1 MNAEAWWTAL
11 YDTGTPRAGTY
22 YLGDSG
28 PTNTFEFGVN
38 QDTSGWTVEYGLGT
52 NTTGSGWGWKAAD
65 WSRMDGGNRV
75 WKSKTGEYQF
85 IMAGTWYYAGRFT
98 SGGYTEYATAG
109 WSENRTAMSAV
120 SYFTISALNAPTSPS
135 ATRNSGNPSTQIDLA
150 WTKGVSGSAKD
161 TLVVRSTTSNFTA
174 PTQGSTYNSGNTLG
188 SGTVI
193 YRGGSTALTDT
204 GLTAGTLYYYAF
216 YAENYSYYSAAATA
230 STRTRPTDAT
240 WDGGG
245 ADNNSLT
252 EANWVNDVYPLAGS
266 SSIMRFA
273 GSTRTTP
280 SINHAANSAFSSIYF
295 NSGASAFTLSGNAM
309 NLYSLIQNDSS
320 NTQTINNNLVLSAA
334 TAVNAASGALTL
346 GGVVSGSFGLTKSGS
361 STLTLSG
368 ANTYS
373 GGTTI
378 SAGTLQIGA
387 GGTSG
392 SVSGNITDNAALAF
406 NRSDAITYSGVVSGT
421 GTLTKQGAGALTLS
435 GANTYSGGTT
445 LSAGTLNINHA
456 TAIGSGK
463 LTISAVTTIDS
474 TSAAVTL
481 SNNNAQDWNANF
493 TFTGSQNLNMGTG
506 AVALG
511 ANRTVTVSGG
521 MLTVGGVISGAGKLT
536 KAGAGTLTLSGNS
549 TFSGGVTINSGGQI
563 NINHNNALGSGT
575 FAFGGNATID
585 NTSGGAISVPNDLSL
600 SSGSPTFVGSNPLT
614 IGGSVS
620 LPAATRSF
628 TVSASTLTLNGVMTG
643 ANLVN
648 KAGSG
653 ALTLNGNNTW
663 SGGLTMQGGT
673 LNIGHANALGSGTFT
688 TGNGYTFDNTSG
700 GPLTVPNAVSFS
712 GAATTFAGSDPLTLS
727 GSVTMGSS
735 RTLTVSASELTV
747 SGSFS
752 GSYTLT
758 KAGSGTL
765 TLSGNNS
772 GMGAVTISAGRVNV
786 NHANAL
792 GSGTF
797 TPGAN
802 TFGNT
807 SGGAITVANA
817 MSITGNS
824 DFTFVGPNP
833 LTIGGI
839 ANTLSSSRT
848 WTVDDSTLTLNG
860 VIGEN
865 AAGRALVKNG
875 NGTLVFGGQNTYSGR
890 LAINAGTVVYT
901 GTNTSS
907 DIGVGSAAFLYGN
920 GSIGGLIVTGQ
931 VSAGS
936 ASNTVG
942 HLRVATMDVK
952 NNSQLEVN
960 FSSMT
965 GTAGTDWDLITSGGG
980 SGDVKITA
988 SSVNPVVLLLRG
1000 SPSFNSA
1007 LGYTN
1012 VIISGS
1018 LSSFA
1023 TNKFSI
1029 DTSEFTP
1036 SLDGGSFEVRDVSGN
1051 LVLVFVPPASPEPT
1065 VQAKDITFSAV
1076 GTTTMTVDWTV
1087 GDGFNRIVVAHA
1099 GAAVDSNPVD
1109 ATTYTANATFGSGTQ
1124 IGTGNF
1130 VVYKGTGTS
1139 VNVSGLS
1146 AGTVYHFRVYEFN
1159 GGAGS
1164 EDYLTST
1171 ASDNPNSR
1179 TTLASEPV
1187 TQASVVTFSSIGTTS
1202 MTVGWTSGS
1211 GANRLV
1217 IVRAG
1222 SAPSGGP
1229 ADGTAYTADADFSGS
1244 GSALGSGKV
1253 VYQGSGSSFT
1263 LSGLNPA
1270 TRYYAQVFEYNGS
1283 GLSLN
1288 YYTSTATGNP
1298 GDRYTLSTEPGS
1310 HAAAFGA
1317 TTFSD
1322 TRIDLS
1328 WTAAG
1333 GPPSGYII
1341 LQRSGAAPTGT
1352 PVDGTGYSSGNSIGD
1367 STVAAIVTP
1376 GSATSASITSL
1387 SANTLY
1393 YFAIIPFNWD
1403 GASSQT
1409 YNYYT
1414 AATIPTANATTYS
1427 AEPSTQATTLTFP
1440 SRTKDSITVNWTSGN
1455 GANRVVVAREGAAVN
1470 SNPVDGTGYTANST
1484 FGSGTQLGTG
1494 NYAVYSGSGNSVT
1507 VTGLK
1512 TNTTYHFRV
1521 YEFNG
1526 SGGGANYNINTA
1538 SGNPAS
1544 SATADREPGIGVGG
1558 PISVSTTVGSSPSA
1572 GSFVVTNLGG
1582 SSLSYEI
1589 SDDVAW
1595 LSVSATTATNKT
1607 SGQTQSHTITYNAA
1621 GLSVGTSNAT
1631 ITVSNT
1637 GGGENAATNTPQTI
1651 SVVLTLNAIP
1661 NPSAQS
1667 ATADGAEMIR
1677 LAWTKD
1683 ASYDVMI
1690 VYDTSVIGTEPSQNT
1705 AYNVGDSIG
1714 TGKVIYKGGA
1724 TNKLEHIVP
1733 AASSAYYKFY
1743 SVNNNH
1749 YSSGVTD
1756 NKDLSSYPAGAIIE
1770 QGAYTNG
1777 VNLSGR
1783 NGGTGW
1789 SGAWSTSGSGTWQI
1803 QTNYSDS
1810 ASDTPMM
1817 PVMTG
1822 YPTTSANRMKITG
1835 LANDN
1840 TAFASRSFTRQTGG
1854 QIYVA
1859 ALMSFRYYGGGGA
1872 TDRYF
1877 GISLFDGGSEKAFV
1891 GRAGGGNVL
1900 AIDATGSG
1908 KTSSAYV
1915 LNGTESG
1922 AGGNTGRVYLV
1933 IAKYDF
1939 SANKVYAKAYY
1950 RTDTVSGTEPVWEIT
1965 NTPSSAISGIDTIR
1979 IGGGGYNTA
1988 NIGAMWFDEVRV
2000 ATNWLDLVQA
2010 DKSAPYSTN
2019 FLVNGGSPVT
2029 DAQVT
2034 GGTYAVM
2041 FNIRSTIGVESTNT
2055 ISPYFIP
2062 NFDILTPNNIQLVT
2076 DYVFSA
2082 FSYLDSGKTLTASN
2096 TAHTGLTSHDD
2107 VVLGVYTARWSA
2119 VGSNGV
2125 ASIDLQ
2131 KLSNGTSQAFTVIDD
2146 DTAAPTI
2153 ANIKSPAV
2161 NANRTMHISTNGTG
2175 VSGTG
2180 SGTNILYQISDGALA
2195 SVASYPLTF
2204 YFGAVDVGS
2213 GLARGTSDPESQSS
2227 LTIGSAVISN
2237 VAQYSSASSTPYAD
2251 TFSSSAT
2258 SVWIFTSQFS
2268 ASQIENLVTNST
2280 WAGQGTNPVMVT
2292 WRDADFDR
2300 PNDRMSLSN
2309 QQHGLLGVFDDDTIP
2324 PTLQNFRIWG
2334 SMGSYTVRVDELQYG
2349 VGWSL
2354 TGRVSDAGSG
2364 INVNG
2369 ASTTQPDSSPY
2380 FELWD
2385 PSGAMKLR
2393 AAFDALSFANGGA
2406 TTLSPIG
2413 YLSPATVSFP
2423 ATGIWTVRIIVADA
2437 DADWGAGDHSFAT
2450 NEVVFTVVPGTFAGG
2465 IGRAPA
2471 AITVTSSFG
2480 NVTGPAPWPSLYVT
2494 NIGSGALTY
2503 TSSISYASAGG
2514 WLSLAATDGSLVGNG
2529 SAKTHTM
2536 TIDASGLNPGTYQGT
2551 ITLNGDQTNAAQ
2563 TVVVTVQVTGY
2574 FAGEIVDQFT
2584 NAVGTLEG
2592 SAGGTGWSSAWDNDP
2607 NVGFSIDSGNLAV
2620 PANYPAASGN
2630 KVCGSTSGDVELKS
2644 FRNFSTFST
2653 GSIYVAV
2660 AFQKT
2665 DGNADG
2671 FNGVSLMSNG
2681 TEVAFAGKLFNGEK
2695 FGIDFGAGNGSAIA
2709 TDFGVTGPGSPYF
2722 YIMKYD
2728 FEADKLYGRAYN
2740 GGDTLPLTEPT
2751 WRATNTPT
2759 VAIGSINGIRIAAK
2773 NEGSVCFDEI
2783 RVAATWEA
2791 LINHFSG
2798 EPTLHASGM
2807 SYRNV
2812 ETNAM
2817 IVGWTPGNGAS
2828 RIVIA
2833 RQGSAVSFTPS
2844 DSTAYAFN
2852 SDFSLAT
2859 DLGSGNK
2866 VVYNGSGTNFTFT
2879 GLNAETEYFFAIFEY
2894 NGVGAAA
2901 DYYTAAGNA
2910 IGSRFT
2916 LSFEPAAQ
2924 VTGLTA
2930 TPMSDTTISN
2940 NWTAAGGSPA
2950 ASGYLILRSSLPVT
2964 NVPVDGVGY
2973 SNGDPIGDATV
2984 SVVTPGSA
2992 AGYLHTGLTSC
3003 SPYYFQV
3010 FSFRWNGS
3018 SAQTYNYNLT
3028 SAPTTN
3034 AETQCESPS
3043 SQASN
3048 IVFTLTGTNRI
3059 AFTWDRGSGQ
3069 GVVIVARGTN
3079 AVNQNPVDGT
3089 TYTANATYGSGSHL
3103 GNGNYVVYSG
3113 TGTSVEVNGLIPG
3126 IIYEFRAYEY
3136 NGSGG
3141 GIDYNITTAQNNPR
3155 STKTAA
3161 IGLVY
3166 EGFDYTSWD
3175 NLNGK
3180 GGGTGWTNN
3189 WATQYGLMEAG
3200 AGNYPN
3206 FGAYPA
3212 DTPAGTKSGYTD
3224 FSNSNDDGTGKRAL
3238 SRYFPPFS
3246 SGRMYLAIKLN
3257 TSIGLGNNDY
3267 MGINLLNGAGTTGF
3281 VGKAYGVADNRL
3293 SLSWNGATRTNRM
3306 DGSNSGYQL
3315 NGGTDYLMVMMYDF
3329 DTKRFAASAFTSGNL
3344 AYADPDR
3351 ELGWSVEMTN
3361 VNISRID
3368 GIQIIAADIN
3378 QTFTFDSI
3386 RISPSWEETMWNL
3399 PANWHPDNGPVP
3411 TLVYIGTNYDASVYN
3426 TIVTN
3431 LSDAELASSS
3441 LIDFAVRWDSPN
3453 GVYVDNTGTN
3463 HIGSPDG
3470 RITPNWDPLAVG
3482 VASNEF
3488 NLDRFFTN
3496 YFGVNG
3502 GTSVT
3507 TYQRKGFSVTNLDFS
3522 LQYFVTVS
3530 AETDPG
3536 GSTVSAPKG
3545 GDAVPVNRALT
3556 INTPLRFYVYD
3567 DDTNAPVRGTRPL
3580 RVSTNGTPASAQ
3592 SIDNNLERY
3601 FVYDGMLT
3609 NTGMRIALGAYDT
3622 YSGIQRA
3629 TAGSHETNM
3638 SLSIPFVTTNDL
3650 ANYKSALSSTDTKV
3664 AGATSVWE
3672 FAAALF
3678 TWDRVSAMW
3687 GGDGTAPQGDDLEI
3701 TATLPD
3707 ADADRVDDQMI
3718 VSNHVMGYIRV
3729 IDDDQNPPETS
3740 NIVYTGAAGRPLFVN
3755 TNGFAVG
3762 SGDTLIRNVY
3772 SRRQGTSSNTIFAV
3786 TDEELAKPAGRHL
3799 QFAFGAIDKQS
3810 GVLRGASGTT
3820 NDIMSFSVGGDILP
3834 GVVTG
3839 WSAALSSPSDGPSV
3853 VQTNVWTFS
3862 DGFFTESVITQLM
3875 AITGSSGSSQA
3886 VVRVTIPDSDN
3897 DRVNDT
3903 ATLYA
3908 EQVGFLQVFDDDVAG
3923 PQIASAS
3930 VLGNESGGV
3939 LLSTSFET
3947 DQGWP
3952 VSPLPSATAWT
3963 NTDSYGA
3970 WIGVGVTHT
3979 SLDPK
3984 HTGTRRIGLLTNNVP
3999 EVPPYIQFP
4008 PVDAPGLVSVYAAR
4022 VGGGSG
4028 EPLIQLER
4036 RDGSAWVA
4044 IGDAVEVT
4052 SANPDWQL
4060 VSWVVELFD
4069 PGVTMRIVRVENGE
4083 NRTQVYLDDL
4093 AVNGNPQWISTNQLT
4108 FSWGE
4113 AVDDYSGINYYKV
4126 VAPNLS
4132 AAAPT
4137 TTNDGIWV
4145 ASSVTSGVASIV
4157 GQQGVLTGFVFAV
4170 DDDSDRS
4177 NDNMM
4182 GNVVPL
4188 LARVDTNPPL
4198 AVLNVTNDTMD
4209 VAVDETSELKITWTP
4224 SSTNN
4229 MHKAAG
4235 WRQSDSAPLSP
4246 WDTYMVFVY
4255 ELDGN
4260 DDPIST
4266 NVITYTNGPANLDEF
4281 DTGSIII
4288 SNLNFDTYH
4297 RISIAGRDKAGNIGP
4312 MVTVTGLTVN
4322 FQVTQ
4327 GWARTVGNFTNAVRL
4342 AWIAASNRIYDEL
4355 YVDADSMTD
4364 SMSNRWDWMDRI
4376 TNNYSEGN
4384 TLLDA
4389 GGNNPTNRYRLT
4401 PGELGGPTMRFYRV
4415 SQKDTWRPGQGT
4427 RRVSREVYVTKPL
4440 RLKAG
4445 ENWYSTFFV
4454 PDTATVSYVFG
4465 TNRLPSGSDY
4475 ASATKIHWFAP
4486 NVWRQG
4492 MYDYTSNT
4500 VGLIN
4505 GVWQKWNR
4513 GAGDWDGPANNLT
4526 LPLQEGF
4533 MIELP
4538 SGSPDI
4544 NLPIVGMVSTQE
4556 VVMTIPGKM
4565 GTQDVSYV
4573 RSWGYPYRVKLADL
4587 KLIGSGMSKAPS
4599 DVLFRFADELR
4610 VLRNDG
4616 NGTFETPAARW
4627 YIASNNAWKLVPGGY
4642 NTNVYKSAPS
4652 PATFVIEPDDAIIFV
4667 RRSPDPIYWTNKL
4680 YYTPPGKAFDP

>member
-28 PTNTFEFGVN
+28 PTNTFEFAVN

-52 NTTGSGWGWKAAD
+52 NTTGSGWSWKAAD

-109 WSENRTAMSAV
+109 WAENRTAMSAV
-120 SYFTISALNAPTSPS
+120 SYFTVSALNAPTSPS
-135 ATRNSGNPSTQIDLA
+135 ATRNGGNPSTQIDLA

-161 TLVVRSTTSNFTA
+161 TLIVRSTTSNFTA

-193 YRGGSTALTDT
+193 YRGGSTTLTDT
-204 GLTAGTLYYYAF
+204 GLSAGTQYYYAF

-230 STRTRPTDAT
+230 NTRTRPTDAT

-245 ADNNSLT
+245 ANNNSLT
-252 EANWVNDVYPLAGS
+252 EANWNNDLYPLAGS

-280 SINHAANSAFSSIYF
+280 SITHTANSAFSSIYF

-334 TAVNAASGALTL
+334 TSVNAASGALTL
-346 GGVVSGSFGLTKSGS
+346 GGVVSGSSGLTKSGS

-373 GGTTI
+373 GGTTL
-378 SAGTLQIGA
+378 G
-387 GGTSG
+387 
-392 SVSGNITDNAALAF
+392 
-406 NRSDAITYSGVVSGT
+406 
-421 GTLTKQGAGALTLS
+421 
-435 GANTYSGGTT
+435 
-445 LSAGTLNINHA
+445 AGTLNINHA

-481 SNNNAQDWNANF
+481 SNNNTQDWNANF

-511 ANRTVTVSGG
+511 ANRTVTVSANTF
-521 MLTVGGVISGAGKLT
+521 TVGGVISGAYSLT
-536 KAGAGTLTLSGNS
+536 KAGAGALTLSGNN
-549 TFSGGVTINSGGQI
+549 TFSGGVSQDSSGGTL

-575 FAFGGNATID
+575 YTIASGNTFD
-585 NTSGGAISVPNDLSL
+585 NTSGGTVTIPNNVNINAGTTFSGSYPLAVGGTVSL
-600 SSGSPTFVGSNPLT
+600 GGANRTLTVTSGSLTINGQVTQSSGSRVLT
-614 IGGSVS
+614 
-620 LPAATRSF
+620 
-628 TVSASTLTLNGVMTG
+628 
-643 ANLVN
+643 
-648 KAGSG
+648 KAGAG
-653 ALTLNGNNTW
+653 TLTLNGNNNH
-663 SGGLTMQGGT
+663 GGTTISGGT
-673 LNIGHANALGSGTFT
+673 LNIGHANALGTGTFT
-688 TGNGYTFDNTSG
+688 TGGNTFDNTSG
-700 GPLTVPNAVSFS
+700 GALTVANDVSLSGNATFSGSNPLTMS
-712 GAATTFAGSDPLTLS
+712 GAVTMGANRSLTVAASELTLS
-727 GSVTMGSS
+727 GSVG
-735 RTLTVSASELTV
+735 AN
-747 SGSFS
+747 
-752 GSYTLT
+752 TLT

-772 GMGAVTISAGRVNV
+772 SLAAVTISAGRVNV

-807 SGGAITVANA
+807 SGGPISVANGL
-817 MSITGNS
+817 SITSNS
-824 DFTFVGPNP
+824 DFTFAGPNA
-833 LTIGGI
+833 LTIAGI
-839 ANTLSSSRT
+839 ADTLSSSRT

-860 VIGEN
+860 AIGEN
-865 AAGRALVKNG
+865 ASGRALVKNG
-875 NGTLVFGGQNTYSGR
+875 NGTLVFGGANTYSGR

-907 DIGVGSAAFLYGN
+907 DVGVGSAAFLYGN

-960 FSSMT
+960 FSAMT
-965 GTAGTDWDLITSGGG
+965 GTAGTDWDLITAGGG

-988 SSVNPVVLLLRG
+988 NSVNPVVLLLKG
-1000 SPSFNSA
+1000 NPTFNSA
-1007 LGYTN
+1007 QGYTN

-1023 TNKFSI
+1023 TNRFSI

-1036 SLDGGSFEVRDVSGN
+1036 SLDGGAFEVQDVSGN

-1065 VQAKDITFSAV
+1065 VQATAIGFSSV
-1076 GTTTMTVDWTV
+1076 GASSMTVNWTN
-1087 GDGFNRIVVAHA
+1087 GDGLYRVVVAHA

-1109 ATTYTANATFGSGTQ
+1109 ATTYTADATFGSGTQ
-1124 IGTGNF
+1124 IGTGNY
-1130 VVYKGTGTS
+1130 VVYKGSGNS
-1139 VNVSGLS
+1139 VAVSGLS

-1171 ASDNPNSR
+1171 ASGNPSSR
-1179 TTLASEPV
+1179 TTLATEPT
-1187 TQASVVTFSSIGTTS
+1187 TQASVVTFSSVGTTS
-1202 MTVGWTSGS
+1202 MTVGWTDGN

-1229 ADGTAYTADADFSGS
+1229 VDGTAYTADADFSGG
-1244 GSALGSGKV
+1244 GSALGDGKV
-1253 VYQGSGSSFT
+1253 VYQGSGSSFSLT
-1263 LSGLNPA
+1263 GLNPA

-1283 GLSLN
+1283 GLLLN

-1298 GDRYTLSTEPGS
+1298 GNRYTLSTEPGS
-1310 HAAAFGA
+1310 HATVFSASP
-1317 TTFSD
+1317 FSD

-1333 GPPSGYII
+1333 GPPSGYIV
-1341 LQRSGAAPTGT
+1341 LQRTGAAPTGT
-1352 PVDGTGYSSGNSIGD
+1352 PADGTGYSVGNGIGD
-1367 STVAAIVTP
+1367 GTVAAIVTP
-1376 GSATSASITSL
+1376 GSATSVSITGL
-1387 SANTLY
+1387 SAGTLY

-1403 GASSQT
+1403 GANAQT

-1414 AATIPTANATTYS
+1414 AATIPSANATTYS
-1427 AEPSTQATTLTFP
+1427 AEPSTQATTITFP
-1440 SRTKDSITVNWTSGN
+1440 NRTKSSIELSWTSGN
-1455 GANRVVVAREGAAVN
+1455 GANRVVVAHEGAAVD
-1470 SNPVDGTGYTANST
+1470 SNPVDGTAYTANST
-1484 FGSGTQLGTG
+1484 FGSGTQIGTG
-1494 NYAVYSGSGNSVT
+1494 NYVVYSGSGNSVT

-1526 SGGGANYNINTA
+1526 SSGTANYNVNTA

-1544 SATADREPGIGVGG
+1544 HTTADREPGIGVGG
-1558 PISVSTTVGSSPSA
+1558 PISVSTTVGTSPAA

-1589 SDDVAW
+1589 SDNVAW
-1595 LSVSATTATNKT
+1595 LSVSATTGTNKT
-1607 SGQTQSHTITYNAA
+1607 SGQTQSHTITYSVA
-1621 GLSVGTSNAT
+1621 GLSAGTSNAT

-1651 SVVLTLNAIP
+1651 TVNLTLNPIP
-1661 NPSAQS
+1661 NPSSQS
-1667 ATADGAEMIR
+1667 ATADGSELIR

-1690 VYDTSVIGTEPSQNT
+1690 VYDTSTIGTEPAQNT
-1705 AYNVGDSIG
+1705 AYSVGGSIG
-1714 TGKVIYKGGA
+1714 TGKVIYKGSGA
-1724 TNKLEHIVP
+1724 TLEHVVP
-1733 AASSAYYKFY
+1733 AGSSAYYKFY

-1777 VNLSGR
+1777 VNLSGL

-1789 SGAWSTSGSGTWQI
+1789 SGSWSTSGAGTWQI

-1810 ASDTPMM
+1810 GTDTPRM

-1835 LANDN
+1835 LANND
-1840 TAFASRSFTRQTGG
+1840 TAFASRSFTRQTSG

-1859 ALMSFRYYGGGGA
+1859 ALMSFRYFGGGGA

-1877 GISLFDGGSEKAFV
+1877 GLSLFDGGTEKAFV
-1891 GRAGGGNVL
+1891 GRAGGGSVL

-1908 KTSSAYV
+1908 KTSSGYT

-1922 AGGNTGRVYLV
+1922 AGGSTGTVYLV

-1950 RTDTVSGTEPVWEIT
+1950 RTDTVSGSEPVWEIT
-1965 NTPSSAISGIDTIR
+1965 NTPSASIGGIDTIR

-2019 FLVNGGSPVT
+2019 FLVNGGNSVS
-2029 DAQVT
+2029 DAQIT

-2041 FNIRSTIGVESTNT
+2041 FNIRNATGVESTNT
-2055 ISPYFIP
+2055 VSPYFIP

-2082 FSYLDSGKTLTASN
+2082 FSYLNSGKTLTASN
-2096 TAHTGLTSHDD
+2096 TTHTGLASHDD

-2119 VGSNGV
+2119 VASNGV
-2125 ASIDLQ
+2125 ASLDLQ

-2195 SVASYPLTF
+2195 SAASYPLTF

-2213 GLARGTSDPESQSS
+2213 GLARGTSDAENQSS

-2268 ASQIENLVTNST
+2268 ASQIENLMTNAAGPGPGTNS
-2280 WAGQGTNPVMVT
+2280 VMLT

-2300 PNDRMSLSN
+2300 PDDRMSLSN
-2309 QQHGLLGVFDDDTIP
+2309 QQHGLLAVFDDDVVS
-2324 PTLQNFRIWG
+2324 PTVQNLVIQG
-2334 SMGSYTVRVDELQYG
+2334 SMGLSTVRVDELQYG
-2349 VGWSL
+2349 TGWSL

-2369 ASTTQPDSSPY
+2369 VSTTQPDSSPY

-2393 AAFDALSFANGGA
+2393 AAFDTLGFSHGGA

-2423 ATGIWTVRIIVADA
+2423 ATGTWTARVIVADA
-2437 DADWGAGDHSFAT
+2437 DTDWAGDRSFTT
-2450 NEVVFTVVPGTFAGG
+2450 NEVAFTVVPGTFAGG

-2471 AITVTSSFG
+2471 TITVTSTFG
-2480 NVTGPAPWPSLYVT
+2480 NVTGPAPWPNLYVT
-2494 NIGSGALTY
+2494 NIGSGTLNY
-2503 TSSISYASAGG
+2503 TSVISYASAGG
-2514 WLSLAATDGSLVGNG
+2514 WLSLAATDGMLVGNG

-2536 TIDASGLNPGTYQGT
+2536 SIDASGLNPGTYQGT

-2584 NAVGTLEG
+2584 NTTGTLEG
-2592 SAGGTGWSSAWDNDP
+2592 LAGGTGWSTAWDNDP
-2607 NVGFSIDSGNLAV
+2607 NVGFSVDSGNLTV

-2630 KVCGSTSGDVELKS
+2630 KVCGSTSGDVELKA
-2644 FRNFSTFST
+2644 FRSFSTFST

-2660 AFQKT
+2660 AVQKT

-2681 TEVAFAGKLFNGEK
+2681 TEVAFAGKLFNNEK

-2709 TDFGVTGPGSPYF
+2709 TDFGLNGPNSPYF

-2751 WRATNTPT
+2751 WRATNTPI
-2759 VAIGSINGIRIAAK
+2759 VAISSINGIRIAAK

-2798 EPTLHASGM
+2798 EPTLHASGLN
-2807 SYRNV
+2807 YRNV

-2833 RQGSAVSFTPS
+2833 RHGSAVSFTPS

-2916 LSFEPAAQ
+2916 VSLEPAAQ

-2973 SNGDPIGDATV
+2973 SNGDLIGDATV

-2992 AGYLHTGLTSC
+2992 TGYLHTGLTSC
-3003 SPYYFQV
+3003 SPYYFKI

-3018 SAQTYNYNLT
+3018 SAQTYNYNLA

-3034 AETQCESPS
+3034 AETQCEAPS

-3048 IVFTLTGTNRI
+3048 ILFTLTGTNRI
-3059 AFTWDRGSGQ
+3059 AFTWERGSGQ

-3293 SLSWNGATRTNRM
+3293 SLSWNGATRTNRI
-3306 DGSNSGYQL
+3306 DDSSSGYQL

-3329 DTKRFAASAFTSGNL
+3329 DTKRFAASALTSGNL

-3507 TYQRKGFSVTNLDFS
+3507 TYQRKGFSVTNLNFE

-3638 SLSIPFVTTNDL
+3638 SLSIPFVTTNDI
-3650 ANYKSALSSTDTKV
+3650 ANYKSALSSSDTKT

-3687 GGDGTAPQGDDLEI
+3687 GGDGTAAQGEDLEI
-3701 TATLPD
+3701 RATLPD
-3707 ADADRVDDQMI
+3707 ADADRVADQMI
-3718 VSNHVMGYIRV
+3718 VSNHVMGYMRLL
-3729 IDDDQNPPETS
+3729 DDDVNPPLSS
-3740 NIVYTGAAGRPLFVN
+3740 NVLFALSAARPFSVN
-3755 TNGFAVG
+3755 TNGVAIG
-3762 SGDTLIRNVY
+3762 NSGELIRGNY
-3772 SRRQGTSSNTIFAV
+3772 SRRSSTGSNSIFAV
-3786 TDEELAKPAGRHL
+3786 TDEELANSASRSL
-3799 QFAFGAIDKQS
+3799 QFVFGAVDTGS
-3810 GVLRGASGTT
+3810 GIRRGTT
-3820 NDIMSFSVGGDILP
+3820 GSTNEIMSFSIGDILP
-3834 GVVTG
+3834 GITSH
-3839 WSAALSSPSDGPSV
+3839 WSAALSTTENQPGV
-3853 VQTNVWTFS
+3853 MQTNIWTMPNGYFS
-3862 DGFFTESVITQLM
+3862 GSVITQLLQV
-3875 AITGSSGSSQA
+3875 TGSSGTGMA
-3886 VVRVTIPDSDN
+3886 LVTLSMPDADN
-3897 DRVNDT
+3897 DRTNDQST
-3903 ATLYA
+3903 AYSLP
-3908 EQVGFLQVFDDDVAG
+3908 VGFLQVFDDDVNG
-3923 PQIASAS
+3923 PTLDKANIPA
-3930 VLGNESGGV
+3930 VPGGET
-3939 LLSTSFET
+3939 LISSSFET
-3947 DQGWP
+3947 NQLWP

-3963 NTDSYGA
+3963 NTDAFGD
-3970 WIGVGVTHT
+3970 WVGVGVTHT

-3984 HTGTRRIGLLTNNVP
+3984 NTGTRRIGLLTNTFA
-3999 EVPPYIQFP
+3999 EPYIQFP
-4008 PVDAPGLVSVYAAR
+4008 PVDNPGRVGVYAAT
-4022 VGGGSG
+4022 VGGGNGTPVLRLQQWDGATWNTLNGDMSVSG
-4028 EPLIQLER
+4028 
-4036 RDGSAWVA
+4036 
-4044 IGDAVEVT
+4044 T
-4052 SANPDWQL
+4052 SYQYL
-4060 VSWVVELFD
+4060 SWDIELYGT
-4069 PGVTMRIVRVENGE
+4069 GVLLRIVRANNGE
-4083 NRTQVYLDDL
+4083 HRTQVYMDDFTINRT
-4093 AVNGNPQWISTNQLT
+4093 AEWVSTNSLT
-4108 FSWGE
+4108 VTWTE
-4113 AVDDYSGINYYKV
+4113 AVDDYSGVANYRV
-4126 VAPNLS
+4126 GAPVIGATLP
-4132 AAAPT
+4132 AGK
-4137 TTNDGIWV
+4137 NDGV
-4145 ASSVTSGVASIV
+4145 FAANSQTSQVVDITGS
-4157 GQQGVLTGFVFAV
+4157 QGILTGYVFAV
-4170 DDDSDRS
+4170 D
-4177 NDNMM
+4177 NDNDRASDDTM
-4182 GNVVPL
+4182 GNVLPVL
-4188 LARVDTNPPL
+4188 VRVDTNPPL
-4198 AVLNVTNDTMD
+4198 VVLNASNDVLD
-4209 VAVDETSELKITWTP
+4209 VNVDETSELKFTWAPNGATMP
-4224 SSTNN
+4224 Q
-4229 MHKAAG
+4229 AAG
-4235 WRQSDSAPLSP
+4235 WRQSDSEPLSP
-4246 WDTYMVFVY
+4246 WDTYMVIVE

-4260 DDPIST
+4260 MDPVSS
-4266 NVITYTNGPANLDEF
+4266 NVLTSTNGPVNLGTNT
-4281 DTGSIII
+4281 TGSIII

-4327 GWARTVGNFTNAVRL
+4327 GWARTTASYTNAVRL
-4342 AWIAASNRIYDEL
+4342 AWIAASNRVYDEL
-4355 YVDADSMTD
+4355 YVDAKSMTD
-4364 SMSNRWDWMDRI
+4364 SLSNKWDWLARV
-4376 TNNYSEGN
+4376 TNNTAEGN
-4384 TLLDA
+4384 TLFDA
-4389 GGNNPTNRYRLT
+4389 GGNNPTNHSRVS
-4401 PGELGGPTMRFYRV
+4401 PFDLGSTMRFYRV
-4415 SQKDTWRPGQGT
+4415 SQKDTWRPDQGT

-4440 RLKAG
+4440 RLVAG
-4445 ENWYSTFFV
+4445 ENWYSTFFL
-4454 PDTATVSYVFG
+4454 PDTSTVVYVFG
-4465 TNRLPSGSDY
+4465 TNRLPAGSSY
-4475 ASATKIHWFAP
+4475 ASATKIHWLGA
-4486 NVWRQG
+4486 NHSSG
-4492 MYDYTSNT
+4492 HYSDSTNIIGL
-4500 VGLIN
+4500 VGSGYN
-4505 GVWQKWNR
+4505 GTWMR
-4513 GAGDWDGPANNLT
+4513 WDGNDWAENANNWLF
-4526 LPLQEGF
+4526 PQNQGF

-4538 SGSPDI
+4538 TGSPTI
-4544 NLPIVGMVSTQE
+4544 NLPIVGRVSTQE
-4556 VVMTIPGKM
+4556 QVLAISGQAGTNTSYHVMGWNYPVR
-4565 GTQDVSYV
+4565 VSLTGLLL
-4573 RSWGYPYRVKLADL
+4573 RA
-4587 KLIGSGMSKAPS
+4587 SGMKG
-4599 DVLFRFADELR
+4599 DNNVLKADEIRILHNAGAGSLQSPKAR
-4610 VLRNDG
+4610 FRMN
-4616 NGTFETPAARW
+4616 AANQW
-4627 YIASNNAWKLVPGGY
+4627 VQIPPI
-4642 NTNVYKSAPS
+4642 NTNYPGLNVN
-4652 PATFVIEPDDAIIFV
+4652 TFVVEPDDAIIFV
-4667 RRSPDPIYWTNKL
+4667 RRDGATITWTNRL
-4680 YYTPPGKAFDP
+4680 YYTPPGKSFDP

>member
-481 SNNNAQDWNANF
+481 SNNNTQDWNANF

-511 ANRTVTVSGG
+511 ANRTVTVSANTF
-521 MLTVGGVISGAGKLT
+521 TVGGVISGAYSLT
-536 KAGAGTLTLSGNS
+536 KAGAGTLTLGGNN
-549 TFSGGVTINSGGQI
+549 TFSGGVTHGAGAGTL

-575 FAFGGNATID
+575 YSVAGVTFN
-585 NTSGGAISVPNDLSL
+585 NTSGGTVTVPNDFSL
-600 SSGSPTFVGSNPLT
+600 SASPTFSGSNPLVVS
-614 IGGSVS
+614 GSFS
-620 LPAATRSF
+620 LSGANR
-628 TVSASTLTLNGVMTG
+628 TLTVTSGSMTINGQVTQSSG
-643 ANLVN
+643 SRVLT
-648 KAGSG
+648 KAGAG
-653 ALTLNGNNTW
+653 TLTLNGNNNH
-663 SGGLTMQGGT
+663 GGTTISGGT
-673 LNIGHANALGSGTFT
+673 LNIGHANALGTGTFT
-688 TGNGYTFDNTSG
+688 TGGNTFDNTSG
-700 GPLTVPNAVSFS
+700 GALTVANDVSLSGNATFSGSNPLTLS
-712 GAATTFAGSDPLTLS
+712 GAVTMGANRSLTVAASELTLS
-727 GSVTMGSS
+727 GSVG
-735 RTLTVSASELTV
+735 AN
-747 SGSFS
+747 
-752 GSYTLT
+752 TLT

-772 GMGAVTISAGRVNV
+772 SLAAVTISAGRVNV

-807 SGGAITVANA
+807 SGGSISVANGL
-817 MSITGNS
+817 SITSNS
-824 DFTFVGPNP
+824 DFTFAGPYP
-833 LTIGGI
+833 LTIAGI
-839 ANTLSSSRT
+839 ADTLSSSRT

-1109 ATTYTANATFGSGTQ
+1109 ATTYTASATFGSGTQ

-1310 HAAAFGA
+1310 HATAFGA

-1376 GSATSASITSL
+1376 GSATSASITGL
-1387 SANTLY
+1387 SAGTLY

-1403 GASSQT
+1403 GANAQT

-1427 AEPSTQATTLTFP
+1427 AEPSTQATTITFP
-1440 SRTKDSITVNWTSGN
+1440 SRTKSSIELNWTSGN
-1455 GANRVVVAREGAAVN
+1455 GANRIVVAREGAAVN

-1637 GGGENAATNTPQTI
+1637 GGGENAATNSPKTI
-1651 SVVLTLNAIP
+1651 TVTLTINAISDP
-1661 NPSAQS
+1661 TGVS
-1667 ATADGAEMIR
+1667 ATTDGAEMMR
-1677 LAWTKD
+1677 LAWTKSG
-1683 ASYDVMI
+1683 SYDVMI
-1690 VYDTSVIGTEPSQNT
+1690 VYDTSSIGTEPAQNT
-1705 AYNVGDSIG
+1705 AYAVGSSIG
-1714 TGKVIYKGGA
+1714 SGKVIYKGGA
-1724 TNKLEHIVP
+1724 TNKFEHIVS
-1733 AASSAYYKFY
+1733 AGSSAYYKFY
-1743 SVNNNH
+1743 SVSGNY
-1749 YSSGVTD
+1749 YSPGVAD
-1756 NKDLSSYPAGAIIE
+1756 NGTLATYPPNVKIE

-1777 VNLSGR
+1777 LALSGQ
-1783 NGGTGW
+1783 NGGVGW
-1789 SGAWSTSGSGTWQI
+1789 SGAWSTSGAGTWMV

-1810 ASDTPMM
+1810 GTDTPMM
-1817 PVMTG
+1817 PIMDG
-1822 YPTTSANRMKITG
+1822 YPATSANRMKITG
-1835 LANDN
+1835 LANND
-1840 TAFASRSFTRQTGG
+1840 TAFASRSFTRQTSG

-1859 ALMSFRYYGGGGA
+1859 ALMSFRYFGGGGA

-1891 GRAGGGNVL
+1891 GRAGAGNVL
-1900 AIDATGSG
+1900 AIDSTGSG

-1950 RTDTVSGTEPVWEIT
+1950 RTDTVPGTEPGTWDID

-2423 ATGIWTVRIIVADA
+2423 ATGIWTARIIVADA

-2916 LSFEPAAQ
+2916 VSLEPAAQ

-2992 AGYLHTGLTSC
+2992 TGYLHTGLTSC
-3003 SPYYFQV
+3003 SPYYFKI

-3018 SAQTYNYNLT
+3018 SAQTYNYNLA

-3034 AETQCESPS
+3034 AETQCEAPS

-3069 GVVIVARGTN
+3069 GVMIVARGTN

-3113 TGTSVEVNGLIPG
+3113 TGTAVEVNGLIPG
-3126 IIYEFRAYEY
+3126 VIYEFRAYEY

-3212 DTPAGTKSGYTD
+3212 DTPAGTKSGFTD

-3238 SRYFPPFS
+3238 SRYFPPFT

-3281 VGKAYGVADNRL
+3281 VGKAYGVADSRL
-3293 SLSWNGATRTNRM
+3293 SLSWNGTTRTNRI

-3399 PANWHPDNGPVP
+3399 PANWHQDNGPVP

-3453 GVYVDNTGTN
+3453 GVYVKNTSTN

-3507 TYQRKGFSVTNLDFS
+3507 TYQRKGFSVTNLNFE

-3545 GDAVPVNRALT
+3545 GDAVPVNRAVT

-3592 SIDNNLERY
+3592 SIDDNMERY

-3609 NTGMRIALGAYDT
+3609 NTGMRIALGAYDS
-3622 YSGIQRA
+3622 YSGLQRA

-3999 EVPPYIQFP
+3999 ELPPYIQFP
-4008 PVDAPGLVSVYAAR
+4008 PVDAPGLVSVYASR
-4022 VGGGSG
+4022 VGGGNG

-4083 NRTQVYLDDL
+4083 KRTQVYLDDL

-4137 TTNDGIWV
+4137 TTNDGVWV

-4209 VAVDETSELKITWTP
+4209 VTVDETSELKITWTP

-4327 GWARTVGNFTNAVRL
+4327 GWARTVGSFTNAVRL

-4384 TLLDA
+4384 TLFDA

-4475 ASATKIHWFAP
+4475 ATATKIHWFAP

-4544 NLPIVGMVSTQE
+4544 NLPIVGRVSTQE

-4573 RSWGYPYRVKLADL
+4573 RSWGYPYRAKLADL

-4627 YIASNNAWKLVPGGY
+4627 YIAANNAWKLVPGGY